1 MKSFDSWTDEIA
13 AQNNQ
18 PDLSK
23 YFECTPT
30 GRLKWYS
37 GAELAKRGLP
47 SLSSLNLG
55 ALALGT
61 AVHRTI
67 EEQLKDC
74 GLLGHSFNMVMFD
87 EVDDTPIMIERIDP
101 LGVFKP

>member
-23 YFECTPT
+23 YYECTPT
-30 GRLKWYS
+30 GRIKWY
-37 GAELAKRGLP
+37 GAEELAKRGLP
-47 SLSSLNLG
+47 PLSSLSLG
-55 ALALGT
+55 AVALGT
-61 AVHRTI
+61 AVHQAI
-67 EEQLKDC
+67 EEQLQDC
-74 GLLGHSFNMVMFD
+74 GLLGHSFSMVVYD
-87 EVDDTPIMIERIDP
+87 EIEERIMIERLDP